1 MSVRKRIWTT
11 RTGEEREAWIVD
23 YTDQSGE
30 RHIETFNKKRDADA
44 RHAEVKVDVKAGV
57 HVAPSKS
64 VTISEAAALWL
75 AGVEPKIERATHVDY
90 KGHVDRFISPNLGKV
105 KLSDLSSPMVRA
117 FEDKLREKCKQRRDG
132 SKSSEAMVK
141 KVMTTLG
148 TLVADA
154 DERGLVARNVVHD
167 LIRSRK
173 GKKSHEKRHKPKLK
187 VGVDIPTPE
196 DVAAIIANAKGRWRP
211 IFIVAAF
218 TGLRAS
224 ELRGLRWEDVDLKAK
239 ELHVRQRADK
249 FKALGRPKSHAGER
263 TVPFGSY
270 VANTLKEWKL
280 QCPKGEL
287 GLVFP
292 NGKGNVEDLVNI
304 VKRGL
309 IPAVVAAGIV
319 KDGKPKYTGLHAL
332 RHFYASWCIN
342 RREDGGLGLL
352 PKNVQ
357 ERLGHSSITITYD
370 RYGHLFP
377 RSDDSRE
384 IDAAELRVVG
394 SAT

>member
-1 MSVRKRIWTT
+1 MSVRKRTWTT
-11 RTGEEREAWIVD
+11 RKGEQREAWIVD
-23 YTDQSGE
+23 YADQRGE
-30 RHIETFNKKRDADA
+30 RHIETFDRKKDADA
-44 RHAEVKVDVKAGV
+44 RHAAVRVDVKAGV

-64 VTISEAAALWL
+64 ATVNEAAALWL
-75 AGVEPKIERATHVDY
+75 AGNKPRIERATHVDY
-90 KGHVDRFISPNLGKV
+90 KGHVDRFISPHLGQV
-105 KLSDLSSPMVRA
+105 KLSDLGRPIVRA
-117 FEDKLREKCKQRRDG
+117 FEDKLRETRSD
-132 SKSSEAMVK
+132 ALVK
-141 KVMTTLG
+141 KVLTTLG
-148 TLVADA
+148 TMVADA
-154 DERGLVARNVVHD
+154 QERGLVATNAVHD

-173 GKKSHEKRHKPKLK
+173 GKKSHEKRHKAKLK

-196 DVAAIIANAKGRWRP
+196 EVAAIIGHAKPRWRP
-211 IFIVAAF
+211 IFVAAAF

-224 ELRGLRWEDVDLKAK
+224 ELRGLRWEDVDLKAN
-239 ELHVRQRADK
+239 ELHVRQRADR
-249 FKALGRPKSHAGER
+249 FREIGRPKSHAGER
-263 TVPFGSY
+263 TVPFGQF

-280 QCPKGEL
+280 RCPQSEFD
-287 GLVFP
+287 LVFP

-309 IPAVVAAGIV
+309 IPAGIEAKVVKG
-319 KDGKPKYTGLHAL
+319 GKVKYTGMHAL

-377 RSDDSRE
+377 RGDDTKE